1 MTGPRVHELGK
12 DINVSSKVLIELLE
26 QYDIKVKNHMT
37 TLELDQTDVIL
48 TSYLNKYDDGSTIEE
63 YYNKLHE
70 AMESEKPKKAKT
82 AKAEE
87 EKPEQEETAEVE
99 IVKEDTQKVVDTR
112 QNTVDLEK
120 LDIDKIEK
128 LVDIDAEEKAEKKQK
143 IKKNTQP
150 SKKIDKKAEPAPK
163 AKKAKEEPS
172 APKEVEI
179 PEEISV
185 GDFAAKLGVS
195 PTAVVKKLFEIGVMA
210 SVSQTIDFDTAAL
223 IGDDL
228 GFIIKQEIIVTDE
241 DRLFNDVEDKEE
253 DLKPRPPV
261 VVVMGHV
268 DHGKTSLLDTIRK
281 TNVIAKEAGGITQ
294 HIGAYRVRIHDKK
307 ITFLDTPGHE
317 AFTSMRMRGA
327 QVTDIAILV
336 VAADDG
342 IMPQTVE
349 AINHAKAAGVTII
362 VAINK
367 IDKEGAN
374 PDKIKQELT
383 EYDLIPEEWGGDTIC
398 VPISAKYNQNIDELL
413 EMVILV
419 AEMKELKANPD
430 RRAKGTV
437 IEAQLDK
444 GRGPVATVLVQNG
457 TLKTGDIVVAGTAE
471 GRVRAMVDD
480 RGNKVKKAGPSVPV
494 EIIGLSEVPEGGDT
508 FYAVDDEKKARAVV
522 EKRKEKIKEEHIKSR
537 SVVSLDALFDQIKE
551 GEVKELN
558 IIVKADV
565 QGSVEAVKQSLTK
578 LSNEEVRV
586 NCIHGG
592 VGGVTESDVML
603 AAASN
608 AIIVGFNV
616 RPDNGALSSAKQ
628 NDVDIRLYRVI
639 YHAIEEI
646 EAAMKGMLAPKFKEN
661 ILGHAEVRNT
671 FKVSGVGTIG
681 GGYVQDGKIS
691 RNSQVRIVRDGIV
704 VHEGILS
711 SLKRFKDDVKD
722 VAAGYECGIG
732 IENFN
737 DIKDGDIVES
747 FVMEEI
753 KN

>member
-70 AMESEKPKKAKT
+70 AMESEKSKKAKT

-551 GEVKELN
+551 GEVKDLN

-737 DIKDGDIVES
+737 DIKNGDIVES

-753 KN
+753 KD

>member
-128 LVDIDAEEKAEKKQK
+128 LVDIDAEEKTEKKQK

-150 SKKIDKKAEPAPK
+150 SKKIDKKAESAPK

-179 PEEISV
+179 SEEISV

-551 GEVKELN
+551 GEVKDLN

-661 ILGHAEVRNT
+661 ILGHAEIRNT

-753 KN
+753 KD

>member
-128 LVDIDAEEKAEKKQK
+128 LVDIDAEEKVEKKQK

-228 GFIIKQEIIVTDE
+228 GFIIKQEIIITDE

-551 GEVKELN
+551 GEVKDLN

-737 DIKDGDIVES
+737 DIKNGDIVES

-753 KN
+753 KD